1 MTVVIRPDKLGEND
15 IELIS
20 QLIKSKMAPCH
31 IARKFSVKTDDIRRI
46 CAALGLP
53 PTGFR
58 VRKDYTDVNS
68 KIRHMV
74 KSERY
79 SQQYIAN
86 TLQVDKKRVL
96 AIQIELGYAIE
107 GKLLPAKK
115 SKMES
120 LAKKVNLLRR
130 DGMTA
135 KDACKVVGISTS
147 SYNRHYKK
155 AANG

>member
-1 MTVVIRPDKLGEND
+1 MSTMIRPDKLGEKD
-15 IELIS
+15 IELIG
-20 QLIKSKMAPCH
+20 QLIKSKMAPSH

-46 CAALGLP
+46 CESLGLP
-53 PTGFR
+53 PTGIR
-58 VRKDYTDVNS
+58 VTKDYTDIDA

-86 TLQVDKKRVL
+86 ALQVDKKRVL
-96 AIQIELGYAIE
+96 AIQIELGYAVD
-107 GKLLPAKK
+107 GKIFPAKK
-115 SKMES
+115 NKMES

-135 KDACKVVGISTS
+135 RDACSVVGISTA

-155 AANG
+155 AAND

>member
-1 MTVVIRPDKLGEND
+1 MTVVIRPDKLGEKD
-15 IELIS
+15 IQLIG
-20 QLIKSKMAPCH
+20 QLIKSKIAPCH
-31 IARKFSVKTDDIRRI
+31 IARKFGVKTDDVRRI
-46 CAALGLP
+46 CTSLGLP
-53 PTGFR
+53 PTGYR
-58 VRKDYTDVNS
+58 LRRDYTDINA

-79 SQQYIAN
+79 SQQYIADA
-86 TLQVDKKRVL
+86 LHVDKTRVL

-115 SKMES
+115 SRMES

-135 KDACKVVGISTS
+135 KDACKVVGISTA